1 MVSGPARDHSERDRL
16 SDGKG
21 FIRPPDY
28 RHGGEGAKDRDSIYF
43 RFTGSRL
50 AAIGS
55 LRDLRKTVIKGKEL
69 KRNNI

>member
-1 MVSGPARDHSERDRL
+1 MVSGPAMDHSERDRL

-21 FIRPPDY
+21 FIRPPDC
-28 RHGGEGAKDRDSIYF
+28 RQGGEGAKDRDSIYF

-55 LRDLRKTVIKGKEL
+55 SPRPEEDSHQRKGNKK
-69 KRNNI
+69 K